1 MTFWIQ
7 IFIAFFIGILV
18 NKLWNLTLYTGYSIL
33 ILNQI
38 QKDSVKLMA
47 MSAQTIHEIQ
57 SLKYLELQKSDKSEK
72 YIEIQKQIDKRYTDP
87 LKNALIA
94 NFVGTFPFRYRH
106 LLKFY
111 DWKSAMDY
119 VDQLIK
125 EEKHSQLK

>member
-1 MTFWIQ
+1 
-7 IFIAFFIGILV
+7 
-18 NKLWNLTLYTGYSIL
+18 
-33 ILNQI
+33 
-38 QKDSVKLMA
+38 

-57 SLKYLELQKSDKSEK
+57 TLKYLELEKSNKSEK
-72 YIEIQKQIDKRYTDP
+72 YIEIQKQIDKRYTEP

-125 EEKHSQLK
+125 EERQSRLK